1 MFVNDA
7 RAPAHTQPSK
17 QKRQAAVY
25 VAMALPVIPLA
36 KSADDLR
43 TWWNEEQ
50 QQRDKYG
57 LTETQ
62 TQTLIEACKEH
73 VRSLGETR
81 GVQP

>member
-1 MFVNDA
+1 MSVMNPI
-7 RAPAHTQPSK
+7 APAHTQPSK
-17 QKRQAAVY
+17 QQRQAAAY

-43 TWWNEEQ
+43 TWWNQEQ

>member
-1 MFVNDA
+1 MNTIV
-7 RAPAHTQPSK
+7 PSHTQTSK
-17 QKRQAAVY
+17 QQLQAAAY

-50 QQRDKYG
+50 QHRGEYG
-57 LTETQ
+57 LTEAQ
-62 TQTLIEACKEH
+62 ADILIEACKEH

>member
-1 MFVNDA
+1 MNMHA
-7 RAPAHTQPSK
+7 QI
-17 QKRQAAVY
+17 QQQRQASVY

-36 KSADDLR
+36 KNADDLR

-50 QQRDKYG
+50 QHRDKYG

-62 TQTLIEACKEH
+62 TETLIEACKEH